1 MTLPKNK
8 ISCLFFC
15 KHLILLINIAIGI
28 SASNAH
34 DCISF
39 SQAKQILEG
48 FPNTPITAIEHTL
61 TLEEAYCAQDKLNY
75 LIRKKFDDK
84 IGYKVGF
91 TGEALQKRFDIKT
104 PAIGTLYKHMFLP
117 NDTEIS
123 KDFGYRTLIE
133 PDLLVVIKSK
143 DIMKATTKLD
153 ILKNISSFHPFVEIP
168 ALRFKKGEKVNG
180 NMLVATNMLATYM
193 VMADGI
199 KIEANEEGVNI
210 LANIKTVFLDKDNT
224 VIQTASTG
232 NLMGNPLNVLQW
244 LINYFNDKGI
254 SLEKGDRISLGSVGK
269 LFPLSK
275 NVYKYYF
282 EGFEESKY
290 VVKIN
295 VK

>member
-1 MTLPKNK
+1 MILQKNRVFY
-8 ISCLFFC
+8 LFFY
-15 KHLILLINIAIGI
+15 IYFSLLTNITII
-28 SASNAH
+28 VSESNAH

-39 SQAKQILEG
+39 SQAQQILEG
-48 FPNTPITAIEHTL
+48 FPSKPITVIDNTL

-75 LIRKKFDDK
+75 LIKKKFNDK

-104 PAIGTLYKHMFLP
+104 PAIGTIYNHMFLP
-117 NDTEIS
+117 NNSEIS
-123 KDFGYRTLIE
+123 KSFGYRTLIE

-143 DIMKATTKLD
+143 DIMNATTNLG
-153 ILKNISSFHPFVEIP
+153 ILKNISSIHPFVEIP

-199 KIEANEEGVNI
+199 QIDANEEGVNT
-210 LANIKTVFLDKDNT
+210 LANIKTVFLDKNNN
-224 VIQTASTG
+224 VIQTASTS

-244 LINYFNDKGI
+244 LVNYLNKRGI
-254 SLEKGDRISLGSVGK
+254 SLEKGDKISLGSVGK
-269 LFPLSK
+269 LFPLSE

>member
-1 MTLPKNK
+1 MILQKNRAFY
-8 ISCLFFC
+8 LFFYIYFS
-15 KHLILLINIAIGI
+15 LFTNITI
-28 SASNAH
+28 SISKSNAH

-39 SQAKQILEG
+39 SQAQQILDG
-48 FPNTPITAIEHTL
+48 FPSKPITVIDNTL

-91 TGEALQKRFDIKT
+91 TGEALQKRFNINT
-104 PAIGTLYKHMFLP
+104 PAIGTIYSHMFLP
-117 NDTEIS
+117 NDAEIS
-123 KDFGYRTLIE
+123 KGFGYRTLIE

-143 DIMKATTKLD
+143 NIMNSTTKLD
-153 ILKNISSFHPFVEIP
+153 ILKNISSIHPFVEIP
-168 ALRFKKGEKVNG
+168 ALRFKKEEKVNG

-199 KIEANEEGVNI
+199 EIEANEEGVNA
-210 LANIKTVFLDKDNT
+210 LANIKTVFLDKDNN
-224 VIQTASTG
+224 VIQTASAN

-244 LINYFNDKGI
+244 LVDYLNEREM
-254 SLEKGDRISLGSVGK
+254 SLQKGDKISLGSVGK